1 MAYISEPF
9 MSDNYIKE
17 LSRLCWCP
25 DNEIQ
30 RYLQNKQMEA
40 ETDYVETM
48 HQAK

>member
-17 LSRLCWCP
+17 LSRLRWCP